1 MKRKTVLAV
10 ASLLTL
16 AVHGAAF
23 SANTDS
29 PYPADAEASFSLPAL
44 DSYAEQQARQANA
57 QPPEQWGVGKRQQPT
72 PHDPFP
78 FGGGYHD
85 D

>member
-1 MKRKTVLAV
+1 MKRTIRIA
-10 ASLLTL
+10 A
-16 AVHGAAF
+16 AAF
-23 SANTDS
+23 LIFSAHAATANDV
-29 PYPADAEASFSLPAL
+29 PYPADAEASTSPAPL
-44 DSYAEQQARQANA
+44 DTYADRYARNANGGGD
-57 QPPEQWGVGKRQQPT
+57 QWGVGKRQAPT

>member
-1 MKRKTVLAV
+1 MKSTIGLA
-10 ASLLTL
+10 AAAFLIFS
-16 AVHGAAF
+16 AAGAA
-23 SANTDS
+23 AKDV
-29 PYPADAEASFSLPAL
+29 PYPADAEASTSPPPL
-44 DSYAEQQARQANA
+44 DTYADRHARNANGGGS
-57 QPPEQWGVGKRQQPT
+57 EQWGVGKRQAPT